1 MKKRGLV
8 HIYYGSGKGKTTA
21 GLGQA
26 LRAWGWGKRI
36 IIFQFLKKKDF
47 PAGEIRATEKLGK
60 NLEIIRFAQE
70 HPMFNPCADKRKL
83 KKAITESLELV
94 RGIIEKENYDLVI
107 LDEILNAV
115 DEGFVAESKVIDLIK
130 DKSANTELILTG
142 RSASPRLVALA
153 DYVSEIKEIKHPF
166 RRGIKARR
174 GIEY

>member
-1 MKKRGLV
+1 
-8 HIYYGSGKGKTTA
+8 
-21 GLGQA
+21 
-26 LRAWGWGKRI
+26 
-36 IIFQFLKKKDF
+36 
-47 PAGEIRATEKLGK
+47 
-60 NLEIIRFAQE
+60 
-70 HPMFNPCADKRKL
+70 MFNPCADKREL

-130 DKSANTELILTG
+130 NKSANTELILTG
-142 RSASPRLVALA
+142 RFASPRLVALA

-174 GIEY
+174 DIEY